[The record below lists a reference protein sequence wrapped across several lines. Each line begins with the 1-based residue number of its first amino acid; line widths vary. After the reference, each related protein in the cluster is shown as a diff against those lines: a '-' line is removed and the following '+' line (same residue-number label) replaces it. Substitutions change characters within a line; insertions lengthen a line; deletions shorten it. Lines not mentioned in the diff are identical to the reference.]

1 MKRTV
6 VLLSSRFTAAIF
18 LRDFA
23 SLSKANRYVL
33 MSYNEGEKIYKEN
46 FDYTG
51 LQGTRLKERQDTNLG
66 STVQGRGMSKQN
78 GCPAI
83 TRWRKFEVSLKSK
96 VIFLHRLF
104 LSSSVIDQYKHTC
117 DTLKTARYLITNT
130 QIHHVCI
137 KLLKVIPTDTEHVF
151 LKKHLPGGRATNT
164 PDARKTGKLKP
175 TFKWIAFRERKL
187 LGNY

>member
-1 MKRTV
+1 MKGKKYIKRTLITLV
-6 VLLSSRFTAAIF
+6 Y
-18 LRDFA
+18 
-23 SLSKANRYVL
+23 KA
-33 MSYNEGEKIYKEN
+33 
-46 FDYTG
+46 
-51 LQGTRLKERQDTNLG
+51 QDTNLG
-66 STVQGRGMSKQN
+66 SNVQGRGMSKQN

-83 TRWRKFEVSLKSK
+83 TRWRKFEVALKSK

-151 LKKHLPGGRATNT
+151 LKKHLPEGRATNT
-164 PDARKTGKLKP
+164 HDARKTGKLKP

-187 LGNY
+187 LGLIVKTRKTTRVYVIIRKRRGKKRKIIVQNCIENLFAENAI